1 MLIGD
6 RYKIES
12 DSLNVTL
19 YQKGISKPNN
29 NVYWRPIA
37 YFSSVVNAFDHLVD
51 QEVANTGLKDFKA
64 VVEKQRELHQL
75 IRGLKQGP
83 KLLQHVRG

>member
-1 MLIGD
+1 MLIND

-19 YQKGISKPNN
+19 YQKGISKPNG

-37 YFSSVVNAFDHLVD
+37 YFNARPYLIGFPKRNYLRVNSYC
-51 QEVANTGLKDFKA
+51 ANIHNLT
-64 VVEKQRELHQL
+64 
-75 IRGLKQGP
+75 
-83 KLLQHVRG
+83 